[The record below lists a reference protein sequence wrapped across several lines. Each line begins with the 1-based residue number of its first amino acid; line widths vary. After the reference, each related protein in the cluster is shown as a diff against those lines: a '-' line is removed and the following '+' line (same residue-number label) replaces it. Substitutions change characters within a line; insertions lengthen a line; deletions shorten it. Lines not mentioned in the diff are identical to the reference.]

1 MFRLW
6 LCLLPKSRL
15 IVIHIYP
22 VLQIQS
28 PETHLQLCSRNP
40 AVVSF
45 SSLTSSQWI
54 TKITFNLL
62 SPQHIPTSSISRHSL
77 WTLQQTGWGN
87 QLMKILPLPPLL
99 QTQSLSCIPILQ
111 QNNSH
116 SHPSPSDHI
125 SWESP
130 RPSLSNHR
138 LHTCCFISG
147 PNSRSHSML
156 SDRPFL
162 PGTREAICTSFPLL

>member
-1 MFRLW
+1 MKWPPRTATVEWRQLEHRRQVVWTAASRGGEDHESKITGHWAIYTVCSTMFRLW

-99 QTQSLSCIPILQ
+99 QTQSLSCIP
-111 QNNSH
+111 NS
-116 SHPSPSDHI
+116 
-125 SWESP
+125 
-130 RPSLSNHR
+130 
-138 LHTCCFISG
+138 T
-147 PNSRSHSML
+147 
-156 SDRPFL
+156 
-162 PGTREAICTSFPLL
+162 TK